1 MKRLLNILFF
11 FLSILTATA
20 QTSVS
25 KLYQKGDDYLYG
37 ENGVTKDPT
46 TAVEYYREAAEKGYA
61 KAQYQL
67 GLCYLA
73 GRGVDKVDSL
83 KAFEWICKS
92 AKQGFA
98 GGQYVVGLFYFNGKI
113 VSPDT
118 VEAVKWFRLAAE
130 QGQVHAQNHLG
141 ICYLNGYGV
150 AKKDTTEALKW
161 LHNAAKKDDRLAQCN
176 LGDYYYGQGGEKNI
190 DEALS
195 WYRKSAANG
204 YYYAQFM
211 LGFVYYWNVK
221 YRDYSEAVIWFNK
234 AAEQGHD
241 ESQYY
246 LGMCYRHELGVNRI
260 FTEAVKW
267 FRKAAEQGNEKAQKE
282 LEELEKYLSSQT
294 PTQVANS
301 TVKNSSV
308 PTTAK
313 KSPAVSQKRLALV
326 VGNSDYPDGRLA
338 NPVNDA
344 RDISAKLKSLGFDV
358 MEGTTNLNHDK
369 MIMAIADFCEK
380 ASRYDVALFFY
391 AGHAV
396 QYQGNNYM
404 IPSGVGIS
412 DKFIPQLN
420 VSFEEDLIK
429 ELDKSG
435 VKVKIAVLD
444 ACRNRPARVDNT
456 KRGYGDNGLS
466 AIGFSSAAAPRGT
479 FLVFSTQSGEEAD
492 DGKDAKHS
500 PFTSVLLEEIDK
512 PGVPIFT
519 MFDKVRRLVDEKTNH
534 KQSPFIIPNMFGEDF
549 YFNP

>member
-1 MKRLLNILFF
+1 MNRLITILAF
-11 FLSILTATA
+11 FLCTV
-20 QTSVS
+20 SVS
-25 KLYQKGDDYLYG
+25 AQPSASKLCQKGDDYFFGL
-37 ENGVTKDPT
+37 NGVAKNPS
-46 TAVEYYREAAEKGYA
+46 TAVEYYREAAEKGYG
-61 KAQYQL
+61 KAQFQL
-67 GLCYLA
+67 GQCYLI
-73 GRGVDKVDSL
+73 GQGVDKVDSL
-83 KAFEWICKS
+83 KAFDWILKS
-92 AKQGFA
+92 AKQNFA
-98 GGQYVVGLFYFNGKI
+98 EGQYRIGLFYYEGII
-113 VSPDT
+113 VPSNK
-118 VEAVKWFRLAAE
+118 VEAVTWFLKAAE
-130 QGQVHAQNHLG
+130 QGHDDAQNYLG
-141 ICYLNGYGV
+141 ICYLYGYGV
-150 AKKDTTEALKW
+150 TKKDVTEALKW
-161 LHNAAKKDDRLAQCN
+161 FRKAAKKNNRFAQCN
-176 LGDYYYGQGGEKNI
+176 LGDYYYGQGGEKNV
-190 DEALS
+190 DEALA
-195 WYRKSAANG
+195 WYRKSADNN
-204 YYYAQFM
+204 YYYAQYK
-211 LGFVYYWNVK
+211 LGKDYYWN
-221 YRDYSEAVIWFNK
+221 YNYNEAVIWFNK

-246 LGMCYRHELGVNRI
+246 LGLCYRQELGVNRN

-282 LEELEKYLSSQT
+282 LEELEKYPNSQT
-294 PTQVANS
+294 SAKVANT
-301 TVKNSSV
+301 TVKNSSA
-308 PTTAK
+308 PITPRTSSAI
-313 KSPAVSQKRLALV
+313 SQKRLALV

-358 MEGTTNLNHDK
+358 MEGTTNLNHNK

-396 QYQGNNYM
+396 QYQGINYM
-404 IPSGVGIS
+404 IPSGVS
-412 DKFIPQLN
+412 SSSKFIPQLN
-420 VSFEEDLIK
+420 VSFEEDLMK

-534 KQSPFIIPNMFGEDF
+534 KQSPFIIPNMFGEEF
-549 YFNP
+549 FFKP

>member
-1 MKRLLNILFF
+1 MNRLITILAF
-11 FLSILTATA
+11 FLCTVSVSA
-20 QTSVS
+20 QLSAS
-25 KLYQKGDDYLYG
+25 KLYQKGDDYLFG
-37 ENGVTKDPT
+37 LNGVAKNPSM
-46 TAVEYYREAAEKGYA
+46 AVEYYREAAEKGYG

-67 GLCYLA
+67 GMCYLS
-73 GRGVDKVDSL
+73 GQGVDKVDSL
-83 KAFEWICKS
+83 KALEWIRKA
-92 AKQGFA
+92 AKQDFA
-98 GGQYVVGLFYFNGKI
+98 EGQYRMGWFNYKGII
-113 VSPDT
+113 VSSSK
-118 VEAVKWFRLAAE
+118 VEAVKWFRKAAE
-130 QGQVHAQNHLG
+130 QGHDDAQNFLG
-141 ICYLNGYGV
+141 VCYLNGEGV
-150 AKKDTTEALKW
+150 AKEDVTEALKW
-161 LHNAAKKDDRLAQCN
+161 FRKAAKKNNRFAQCN
-176 LGDYYYGQGGEKNI
+176 LGDYYYGQGGEKNV
-190 DEALS
+190 DEALA
-195 WYRKSAANG
+195 WYRKSADNN
-204 YYYAQFM
+204 YYYAQYM
-211 LGFVYYWNVK
+211 LGKDYYWNFK
-221 YRDYSEAVIWFNK
+221 HRDYSEALTWFLK

-246 LGMCYRHELGVNRI
+246 LGLCYRHELGVNRN

-282 LEELEKYLSSQT
+282 LEELEKYLNSQT
-294 PTQVANS
+294 SAKVANT
-301 TVKNSSV
+301 TVKNSSA
-308 PTTAK
+308 PKTPRTSSAI
-313 KSPAVSQKRLALV
+313 SQKRLALV

-358 MEGTTNLNHDK
+358 MEGTTNLNHNK

-396 QYQGNNYM
+396 QYQGINYM
-404 IPSGVGIS
+404 IPSGVS
-412 DKFIPQLN
+412 SSSKFIPQLN
-420 VSFEEDLIK
+420 VSFEEDLMK

-534 KQSPFIIPNMFGEDF
+534 KQSPFIIPNMFGEEF
-549 YFNP
+549 FFKP

>member
-1 MKRLLNILFF
+1 MKRLLNISFF

-37 ENGVTKDPT
+37 ENGVAKDPT

-130 QGQVHAQNHLG
+130 QGDEKAQNHLG
-141 ICYLNGYGV
+141 VCYKRGRGV
-150 AKKDTTEALKW
+150 EKNYDKALELFRK
-161 LHNAAKKDDRLAQCN
+161 AAKQGNRYAQCN
-176 LGDYYYGQGGEKNI
+176 LGDSYYKGEGVQKNI
-190 DEALS
+190 DEALM
-195 WYRKSAANG
+195 WYRKSADND
-204 YYYAQFM
+204 YYYAQYM
-211 LGFVYYWNVK
+211 LGFYYYWSTTPRH
-221 YRDYSEAVIWFNK
+221 YEEALLWFRK

-246 LGMCYRHELGVNRI
+246 LGMCYRHELGVNRN

-282 LEELEKYLSSQT
+282 LEELEKYLNSQT
-294 PTQVANS
+294 STQVANS
-301 TVKNSSV
+301 KVENSIV
-308 PTTAK
+308 TTTAK
-313 KSPAVSQKRLALV
+313 KSPAISQKRLALV

-444 ACRNRPARVDNT
+444 ACRNKPTRVDNS
-456 KRGYGDNGLS
+456 KRGYSDNGVS
-466 AIGFSSAAAPRGT
+466 AIGLNPAVAPRGT

-512 PGVPIFT
+512 PGVPIFM